1 MKKIIALLLVL
12 SMVLSFAA
20 CGKKDE
26 PVVTVPVPTQPAIVE
41 TEPAPVETEP
51 VVEETEPVIEEPVII
66 EPEVPVVEPLAMP
79 TPELPADE
87 AVVADK
93 QAKYE
98 AIFTE
103 GTYTMNT
110 NAVTMNFANLFKMGM
125 FGDDTGKSLIT
136 LEGSMEGLEL
146 GLELYVVSD
155 TEAYYHRKGVEEGV
169 AMDAWY
175 KLENLVNEDGESAVG
190 GFTQETDSLDEFKN
204 NTQSITY
211 IGQVDGKDAVEIV
224 YLPESE
230 DADFLEP
237 TEPVPA
243 TIILL
248 IEADTANV
256 TDMYMEQDGMIVV
269 ATMDYIEDLATICN
283 VPADVTE
290 TMAAD
295 EAAMEIAFGMMGF
308 ILAAAGAGLE

>member
-26 PVVTVPVPTQPAIVE
+26 PAMTVPVPTEPAIVE

-51 VVEETEPVIEEPVII
+51 VVEETEPVVT
-66 EPEVPVVEPLAMP
+66 EPEVPVVEPLTMP
-79 TPELPADE
+79 TPEMPADA

-136 LEGSMEGLEL
+136 LEGSMEGLEM

-169 AMDAWY
+169 AMDTWY

-224 YLPESE
+224 YLPEAE
-230 DADFLEP
+230 DDGFTEP

-269 ATMDYIEDLATICN
+269 ATMDYIEDLATVFN

>member
-51 VVEETEPVIEEPVII
+51 VVEETEPVVT
-66 EPEVPVVEPLAMP
+66 EPEIPVVEPLAMP
-79 TPELPADE
+79 TPELPSDE

-146 GLELYVVSD
+146 DLELYVVSD

-169 AMDAWY
+169 AMDTWY

-190 GFTQETDSLDEFKN
+190 GFTQETDSLNEFKN

-224 YLPESE
+224 YLPEVE
-230 DADFLEP
+230 DDGFTEP
-237 TEPVPA
+237 AEPVPA

-269 ATMDYIEDLATICN
+269 ATMDYIEDLSTVCN